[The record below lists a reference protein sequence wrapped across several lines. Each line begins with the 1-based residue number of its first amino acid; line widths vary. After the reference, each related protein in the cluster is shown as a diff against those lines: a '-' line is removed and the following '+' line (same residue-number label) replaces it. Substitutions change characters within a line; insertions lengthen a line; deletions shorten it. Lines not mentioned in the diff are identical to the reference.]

1 MAKGIG
7 RLTGFGIARETTRG
21 TSPGSAT
28 FWLPFM
34 EAALEEKFENALD
47 ESTIGVIEDS
57 IGATRVKEWA
67 EGNVKALITDR
78 TFPLVLYA
86 VLGSLSTAAGSPE
99 AGTNTHTITVGQSA
113 QHQSLSFYIDDPLSG
128 QDYTHALGVVQ
139 SLEIIYE
146 AGKPLEFSATL
157 KSKKGATASFAS
169 SSNTENRFTHKH
181 LAFKL
186 AANLAGLGAASAQ
199 NIRML
204 TLKINQNI
212 EDDPALGSL
221 APVDFLNK
229 QFTIEGTVEAIWQNE
244 SDFKTFVL
252 AGTQKAMRLDLKN
265 TDVIIG
271 TVTNPQLTIDLAKV
285 IFKEITKP
293 FKANDVVKQTLS
305 FKAHYS
311 TADSKMITIS
321 AVNATSSY

>member
-34 EAALEEKFENALD
+34 EAGLEEKFENALD

-57 IGATRVKEWA
+57 VGATRVKEWA

-78 TFPLVLYA
+78 TLPLILYSI
-86 VLGSLSTAAGSPE
+86 LGSLSTAAGSPE

-113 QHQSLSFYIDDPLSG
+113 QHQSLSFYIDDPLGG

-139 SLEIIYE
+139 SLEIVYE

-181 LAFKL
+181 FTFKL
-186 AANLAGLGAASAQ
+186 ATNLAGLGGASAQ
-199 NIRML
+199 NIRTL
-204 TLKINQNI
+204 SLKISQNI

-229 QFTIEGTVEAIWQNE
+229 QFTIEGTLEAIWQNE

-293 FKANDVVKQTLS
+293 FKANDVIKQMLS

-321 AVNATSSY
+321 AVNTTASY

>member
-21 TSPGSAT
+21 TSPGAAT
-28 FWLPFM
+28 FWIPFM
-34 EAALEEKFENALD
+34 EAGLEEKFDNAID
-47 ESTIGVIEDS
+47 ESTQGVVEDS
-57 IGATRVKEWA
+57 VGQTRVKEWA
-67 EGNVKALITDR
+67 EGSVKALITDR

-86 VLGSLSTAAGSPE
+86 ILGSLSTVAGSPE

-113 QHQSLSFYIDDPLSG
+113 QHQSLSYYIDDPLSG

-139 SLEIIYE
+139 SLEIVYE
-146 AGKPLEFSATL
+146 AGKPLEFNATL
-157 KSKKGATASFAS
+157 KSKKGVAASFVS

-181 LAFKL
+181 LTFKL
-186 AANLAGLGAASAQ
+186 ATNLAGLGAASAQ

-204 TLKINQNI
+204 SLKISQNI

-229 QFTIEGTVEAIWQNE
+229 QFTIEGTVEAIWNTE
-244 SDFKTFVL
+244 ADFKTFVL

-271 TVTNPQLTIDLAKV
+271 TVTNPQITIDLAKV
-285 IFKEITKP
+285 IFKDITKP

-321 AVNATSSY
+321 AINATSSY